1 MKKIGIFYG
10 TDGGNTRDIVEQI
23 TKLLGSENVE
33 AKDIAKADKAE
44 VLAYE
49 NLILASPTYGSG
61 DLQSDWD
68 DVISDY
74 SEADF
79 AGKTIALVGIG
90 DQDSYS
96 DTFADGIS
104 HIYAR
109 AKGGKIIGQTS
120 TDGYEFDDSQAVV
133 DGKFVGLILDQ
144 DNQDDLTD
152 ERIAAWVED
161 IKGKFA

>member
-1 MKKIGIFYG
+1 MKKIGVFYG
-10 TDGGNTRDIVEQI
+10 TDGGNTRDIIEQI
-23 TKLLGSENVE
+23 ADQIGKENVE
-33 AKDIAKADKAE
+33 IKDISKASKDE
-44 VLAYE
+44 VLGFD
-49 NLILASPTYGSG
+49 NLILATPTYGAG

-68 DVISDY
+68 DIIGDF
-74 SEADF
+74 SESDF

-104 HIYAR
+104 AIYAV
-109 AKGGKIIGQTS
+109 AKGGNVIGQTS
-120 TDGYEFDDSQAVV
+120 TDGYEFDDSQSVV

-152 ERIAAWVED
+152 ERIKNWVSD
-161 IKGKFA
+161 IKSKFQ